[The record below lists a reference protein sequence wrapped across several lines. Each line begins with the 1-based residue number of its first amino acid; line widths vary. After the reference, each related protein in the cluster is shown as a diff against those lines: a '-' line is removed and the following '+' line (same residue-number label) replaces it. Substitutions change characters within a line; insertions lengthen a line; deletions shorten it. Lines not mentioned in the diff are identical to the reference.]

1 MFRFRFFYGIYNLC
15 RPHFGAF
22 FYERKELEHFFN
34 LLCLLEA
41 VYGCGKNCH
50 YFAQGMDFRAKHKLA
65 DDVVQDIQEWID
77 EVFEGVYLGRGEK
90 TPDYSALFRKA
101 ATLIAAPEEDDRRNF
116 SALADLLDKVLAYIQ
131 QISDEGDLAAG
142 EQDLL
147 GRMANRMQ
155 QRGGFLKQMLKVER
169 GSDGVDR

>member
-1 MFRFRFFYGIYNLC
+1 M
-15 RPHFGAF
+15 
-22 FYERKELEHFFN
+22 RKELS
-34 LLCLLEA
+34 LLCA
-41 VYGCGKNCH
+41 GDG
-50 YFAQGMDFRAKHKLA
+50 FSRQHKLA

-77 EVFEGVYLGRGEK
+77 EVFEVVYLGRGEK
-90 TPDYSALFRKA
+90 APDYSALFRKA

-147 GRMANRMQ
+147 GRMANRLQ
-155 QRGGFLKQMLKVER
+155 QRGGFLKQMLKE
-169 GSDGVDR
+169 